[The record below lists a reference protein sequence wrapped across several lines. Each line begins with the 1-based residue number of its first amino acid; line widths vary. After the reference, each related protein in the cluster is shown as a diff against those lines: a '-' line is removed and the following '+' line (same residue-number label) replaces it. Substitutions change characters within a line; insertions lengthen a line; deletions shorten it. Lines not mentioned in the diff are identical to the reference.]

1 MRKSASTVL
10 IALSMLAGA
19 SSALA
24 ASSPAV
30 TGYLD
35 GTWSSGEDG
44 FALNQA
50 SLSLAHTPG
59 SGLGALVN
67 AVVGTEA
74 CSGCYAPGY
83 ASGRTASTGNLD
95 LLQAQL
101 QYVSGRSRWFLGKFT
116 TLAGA
121 EVATPTGNTNITR
134 SLLYWYAEPLTHV
147 GLRYTHTLTD
157 RLSLSAGVNNGWNN
171 DRSFNAGTYEFSASY
186 APSSTVTLAT
196 TAYHNTTK
204 TLIDFVA
211 TWQVTPALTM
221 VLSAD
226 RDRDHL
232 QSSTWWGVAGYANYA
247 LNERWRV
254 ALRAEYLADPNT
266 VTGYARI
273 SEGTLTFG
281 YAATRHL
288 DLRLEGRTDRHTSHD
303 GLRSNTRQ
311 LWLQALC
318 SF

>member
-1 MRKSASTVL
+1 
-10 IALSMLAGA
+10 MLAGTRV
-19 SSALA
+19 ALA
-24 ASSPAV
+24 ASDLGA

-35 GTWSSGEDG
+35 GTWSSAGDG

-50 SLSLAHTPG
+50 SLSLAYTPG

-95 LLQAQL
+95 LLQAHL

-121 EVATPTGNTNITR
+121 EVAAPTGNTNITR

-147 GLRYTHTLTD
+147 GVRYTHALSD

-171 DRSFNAGTYEFSASY
+171 DRSFNAGTYEFNASF
-186 APSSTVTLAT
+186 APSSTVTLAA
-196 TAYHNTTK
+196 TAYHNTAK

-211 TWQVTPALTM
+211 TWQVTPALTAI
-221 VLSAD
+221 LSAD
-226 RDRDHL
+226 WDRDDL
-232 QSSTWWGVAGYANYA
+232 QSTTWWGVAGYANYA
-247 LNERWRV
+247 INERWRV
-254 ALRAEYLADPNT
+254 SLRGEYLADPDT
-266 VTGYARI
+266 VTSFARI

-281 YAATRHL
+281 YAASQHF
-288 DLRLEGRTDRHTSHD
+288 DLRIEGRADTHASND
-303 GLRSNTRQ
+303 GLRTSTQQ
-311 LWLQALC
+311 LWLQALYT
-318 SF
+318 F